1 MRNEISETLFKIH
14 ADYRKNNSV
23 KNLYYVLASNKRVLD
38 FDKKRQCSKSITSP
52 SAFSLLVSIITTS
65 STLLASNKREAKK
78 KFVNII
84 TWLNVYSV
92 EECSKE
98 ETSIILSEPNKHI
111 IILY

>member
-23 KNLYYVLASNKRVLD
+23 KNLYYV
-38 FDKKRQCSKSITSP
+38 
-52 SAFSLLVSIITTS
+52 
-65 STLLASNKREAKK
+65 LASNKREAKK